1 MKKMMQQMLQ
11 IDPRD
16 IRLLTALIT
25 VITGEYSPAI
35 LTGYQCL
42 LVFFWSF
49 GHLVNSFY
57 SGFLNISTSM
67 QAVEY
72 KLLPQS

>member
-25 VITGEYSPAI
+25 VITGEDSPAI
-35 LTGYQCL
+35 LTGYQCF

-57 SGFLNISTSM
+57 SGFLNIITSM
-67 QAVEY
+67 QAIEY